1 VRLWSLD
8 LSLVSKH
15 DQNKPS
21 CHVLQGHKS
30 NVKAVS
36 FSCQGLLV
44 GGAQMIQ
51 LYRIGAF
58 LQYKRL

>member
-21 CHVLQGHKS
+21 CDVLQGHKS

-51 LYRIGAF
+51 LLYIE
-58 LQYKRL
+58 